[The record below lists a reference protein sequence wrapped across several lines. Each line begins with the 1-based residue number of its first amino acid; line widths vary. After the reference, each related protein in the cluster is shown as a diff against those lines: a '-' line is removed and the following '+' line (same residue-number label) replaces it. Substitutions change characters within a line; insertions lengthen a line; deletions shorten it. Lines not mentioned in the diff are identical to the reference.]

1 MDATARA
8 GSGRGRWPLLALLA
22 VAFAGLVAL
31 GGWQIERRAWKHALI
46 ERVEARL
53 AAAPVAAPGPEAWPG
68 IGRDDEYRRV
78 TVRGVFDHGR
88 ETCTQAVTVRG
99 PGCWVLT
106 PLVTD
111 RGWTVLVNRGFVDP
125 AHREAA
131 SRAGAQVEGAITLA
145 GLLRLSEPGGG
156 FLRANDPATGRWT
169 SRDVAAI
176 AAARGLDPAR
186 TAPYFVDADAASSAP
201 GGPVG
206 GLTVVQFRDHHLI
219 YALTWFGLAAMT
231 AAAFVH
237 LMRRPRRDEA

>member
-1 MDATARA
+1 MDTRA
-8 GSGRGRWPLLALLA
+8 GEGGRGRQVLLALLA
-22 VAFAGLVAL
+22 IAFAGFVAL
-31 GGWQIERRAWKHALI
+31 GGWQVERRAWKHALI

-53 AAAPVAAPGPEAWPG
+53 AAAPVAAPGPDAWAA

-78 TVRGVFDHGR
+78 MLRGRFDHGR
-88 ETCTQAVTVRG
+88 ETCTQAVTVHG

-106 PLVTD
+106 PLRTEA
-111 RGWTVLVNRGFVDP
+111 GWTVLVNRGFVDP
-125 AHREAA
+125 AHRDPA
-131 SRAGAQVEGAITLA
+131 SRHDAQAEGPVQIA
-145 GLLRLSEPGGG
+145 GLLRASEPGGG
-156 FLRANDPATGRWT
+156 FLRANDPAIGRWT

-186 TAPYFVDADAASSAP
+186 TAPYFVDADAASSLP

-231 AAAFVH
+231 AAAFGH
-237 LMRRPRRDEA
+237 LLRRPRREEP